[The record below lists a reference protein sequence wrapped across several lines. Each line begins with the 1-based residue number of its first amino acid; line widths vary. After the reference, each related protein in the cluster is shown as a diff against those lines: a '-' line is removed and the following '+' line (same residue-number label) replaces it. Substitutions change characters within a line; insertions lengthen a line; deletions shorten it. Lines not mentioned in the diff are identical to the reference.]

1 MARLTTDTFRRPGNM
16 DNNSDPAVLYVR
28 SYLLIRTVVGFI
40 GILLPIVLIIGET
53 FFLDGSVQVRG
64 SLSAYY
70 HSSMQDIFVA
80 SLCVTGFLLI
90 TYMAGMPRTWDF
102 WLSLTA
108 GIAVLAVVFFPTWRP
123 GVPGGAALCGSS
135 PPPLGCSPVEQA
147 LGEALT
153 ARIHA
158 AAAAVFILCLA
169 AISFL
174 FARREKKYNR
184 SDTRKRLHIFCGS
197 AILAAVAWV
206 IIGGALKINIWK
218 LTPLYLGEI
227 ISVWAFGVSWL
238 AKGKDLRKIL
248 HRASRSSRSEV
259 DSPDDVPADPAGD
272 SARHRPMSMST
283 SQLGMSSPP
292 GPDSDAAH
300 RPDG

>member
-1 MARLTTDTFRRPGNM
+1 M
-16 DNNSDPAVLYVR
+16 
-28 SYLLIRTVVGFI
+28 
-40 GILLPIVLIIGET
+40 
-53 FFLDGSVQVRG
+53 
-64 SLSAYY
+64 
-70 HSSMQDIFVA
+70 
-80 SLCVTGFLLI
+80 
-90 TYMAGMPRTWDF
+90 
-102 WLSLTA
+102 
-108 GIAVLAVVFFPTWRP
+108 AVLAVVFFPTWRP
-123 GVPGGAALCGSS
+123 GVPTEAPLCGSN

-174 FARREKKYNR
+174 FARREKIYNH
-184 SDTRKRLHIFCGS
+184 SDTRKQLHVFCGS

-238 AKGKDLRKIL
+238 AKGEDLRSIL
-248 HRASRSSRSEV
+248 HRTSRSGKSEV
-259 DSPDDVPADPAGD
+259 DSPDDVPADA
-272 SARHRPMSMST
+272 SR
-283 SQLGMSSPP
+283 
-292 GPDSDAAH
+292 
-300 RPDG
+300 